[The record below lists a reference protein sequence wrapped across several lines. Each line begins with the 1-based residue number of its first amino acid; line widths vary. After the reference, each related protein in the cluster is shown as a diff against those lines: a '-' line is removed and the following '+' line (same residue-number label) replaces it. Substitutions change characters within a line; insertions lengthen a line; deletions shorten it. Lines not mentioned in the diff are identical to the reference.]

1 MQKWLGR
8 LGQLFPLFLSFLI
21 SFLVVQATFLYQYRT
36 VNFTELLFF
45 SVIQILSQLSLFC
58 IFGASLFFIIS
69 ESWIKWFMPF
79 YFVLLFVSLIG
90 TVICDQYLLFSHER
104 LDESFFLFD
113 WEEIWMIADP
123 FNRFTWALA
132 FGMIL
137 IFIFPFVLFK
147 VFKGF
152 TTSNVLFPILVLGS
166 IFLAYIPTSS
176 QVENLSD
183 NRFVYFMQ
191 RSLNSYFFTHE
202 PTNATLKDFKN
213 LSSEFYGGHVPLDPR
228 FPLAHRMDESSILNQ
243 YLAKTS
249 DGKPPN
255 IKIIIVESMS
265 SDLFGKRGENT
276 GVLMSFMDSLSKQS
290 LYFPNGFSTSQRTHN
305 VLPAVLASVPNTIDG
320 NVFQQLPFPRHFSL
334 FNLLKKKYHTQFYC
348 GVRLEYLNM
357 VGLMSHYNVNY
368 LSKYWNNKFQIHKE
382 SVGSAW
388 GFPDEDLFKQAQFDD
403 SCKFIKLR
411 KPILRVFL
419 TISSHDPF
427 IYPNKA
433 KWEQVVLKKS
443 NAIKNKRLNYLM
455 KSQAASFGS
464 FCYVDSTLQRFF
476 EVEKERA
483 GFKNTVYIIT
493 GDHGTEL
500 YRRNS
505 LSKYN
510 VPILVYSPLLKKSET
525 SQALVSH
532 NDIAPTILNYLK
544 TAYKIYI
551 PDTISFVGKELKMER
566 EFKPDRSFVFTTNK
580 LRTSDLIDKNFVFI
594 NGRLSSLDDQL
605 EIKPILSENRE
616 KRKWIK
622 RQLKEYQALSN
633 YTILQ
638 NKLIDSLSYVKW
650 TGDLRKYFLRKTV
663 NVPQVVS
670 KNQMTYLTSCNLP
683 KNKSLKIE
691 LFTSIWC
698 RDKKALNNAPTLVI
712 QSRKSK
718 YLSFK
723 WTVNKQIKCHYSDLF
738 KGNSMNNIVYHLEF
752 NPKEIEKFKNLNSFH
767 LYLLNESKQKIK
779 LKNIRLNYYVS
790 Q

>member
-1 MQKWLGR
+1 MQKWLDR
-8 LGQLFPLFLSFLI
+8 FGQLYPLIISFFI
-21 SFLVVQATFLYQYRT
+21 SFLVIQATFLYQYRT
-36 VNFTELLFF
+36 TNFTELLLF

-58 IFGASLFFIIS
+58 IFGSSLLFIIQ
-69 ESWIKWFMPF
+69 ESWIKWFKRF
-79 YFVLLFVSLIG
+79 YFFLLFAALIG
-90 TVICDQYLLFSHER
+90 SVVCDQYLLFSRER

-123 FNRFTWALA
+123 SNRFTWSLA
-132 FGMIL
+132 IGMIL
-137 IFIFPFVLFK
+137 IFTLPFALFK
-147 VFKGF
+147 FFKDLPS
-152 TTSNVLFPILVLGS
+152 SNVLFPILVFGS
-166 IFLAYIPTSS
+166 IFLGFIPRSY
-176 QVENLSD
+176 QVDNVSE
-183 NRFVYFMQ
+183 NRFVYFIQ

-213 LSSEFYGGHVPLDPR
+213 LSSDFYGGHVPLDPR
-228 FPLAHRMDESSILNQ
+228 FPLAHRMDESAILNQ

-255 IKIIIVESMS
+255 IKVIIVESMS
-265 SDLFGKRGENT
+265 SDLFGQRGENT
-276 GVLMSFMDSLSKQS
+276 GVLMSFMDSLSKKS

-305 VLPAVLASVPNTIDG
+305 VLPALLASVPNTIDG
-320 NVFQQLPFPRHFSL
+320 NVFQQLPFPRHYSL
-334 FNLLKKKYHTQFYC
+334 FNLLRKNYHTQFYC

-357 VGLMSHYNVNY
+357 VGLMSHYKTDY
-368 LSKYWNNKFQIHKE
+368 LSKNWNRDNQIHKE

-403 SCKFIKLR
+403 SCKFNKLR
-411 KPILRVFL
+411 KPIFKVFL

-427 IYPNKA
+427 IYPNKS
-433 KWEQVVLKKS
+433 KWEKVVLQKAS
-443 NAIKNKRLNYLM
+443 TIKDKRLRYM
-455 KSQAASFGS
+455 IRSQASSFGAFS
-464 FCYVDSTLQRFF
+464 YVDSTLKRFF

-510 VPILVYSPLLKKSET
+510 VPILIYSPLLKKSET

-544 TAYKIYI
+544 TAYKIEI
-551 PDTISFVGKELKMER
+551 PDTISFVGKELKMGR

-580 LRTSDLIDKNFVFI
+580 LRTSDLINENLVYI
-594 NGRLSSLDDQL
+594 NGRLTSLDAHL
-605 EIKPILSENRE
+605 EIKPIITENRD
-616 KRKWIK
+616 KTKWIK

-650 TGDLRKYFLRKTV
+650 TGDKSKYVLRKTV
-663 NVPQVVS
+663 NLPQLDS
-670 KNQMTYLTSCNLP
+670 KNQMTYLTSCNLL

-691 LFTSIWC
+691 LLTSIWC
-698 RDKKALNNAPTLVI
+698 HDKKAINKAPTLVI

-738 KGNSMNNIVYHLEF
+738 KGNSMNQVVYHLEF

-779 LKNIRLNYYVS
+779 LNNVRLNYYVS
-790 Q
+790 E

>member
-8 LGQLFPLFLSFLI
+8 IGQLFPLFLSFFI
-21 SFLVVQATFLYQYRT
+21 SFLVVQASFLYQYRT
-36 VNFTELLFF
+36 TSFTDLILF

-58 IFGASLFFIIS
+58 VFGASLLFIIS
-69 ESWIKWFMPF
+69 ESWIKWFTRF
-79 YFVLLFVSLIG
+79 YFVLLFLALIG
-90 TVICDQYLLFSHER
+90 TVVCDQYLLFSHER

-113 WEEIWMIADP
+113 WEEIWMIADLT
-123 FNRFTWALA
+123 NRFTWSLA

-137 IFIFPFVLFK
+137 IFTLPFLLFK
-147 VFKGF
+147 LFKGF
-152 TTSNVLFPILVLGS
+152 TTSNAIFPILVFGS
-166 IFLAYIPTSS
+166 IFLGFIPTSS

-183 NRFVYFMQ
+183 NRFVFFMQ
-191 RSLNSYFFTHE
+191 RSLNSYFFSNK

-213 LSSEFYGGHVPLDPR
+213 LSSDFYGGHVSVNPR

-243 YLAKTS
+243 YLSKTS
-249 DGKPPN
+249 DDRPPN

-265 SDLFGKRGENT
+265 SDLFGQRGQNT
-276 GVLMSFMDSLSKQS
+276 GVLMPFMDSLSKQS

-320 NVFQQLPFPRHFSL
+320 NVFQQLPFPRHYSL
-334 FNLLKKKYHTQFYC
+334 FNLLRKNYHTQFYC

-357 VGLMSHYNVNY
+357 VGLMSHYKTDY
-368 LSKYWNNKFQIHKE
+368 LSKHWNRDIRIHKE
-382 SVGSAW
+382 SVGNAW

-403 SCKFIKLR
+403 SCKFNKLR
-411 KPILRVFL
+411 KPIFKVFL

-427 IYPNKA
+427 IYPNKS
-433 KWEQVVLKKS
+433 KWEKVVLDKAS
-443 NAIKNKRLNYLM
+443 TIMDKRLRNM
-455 KSQAASFGS
+455 VRSQASSFGAFS
-464 FCYVDSTLQRFF
+464 YVDSTLKRFF
-476 EVEKERA
+476 EVEKERD

-525 SQALVSH
+525 SHALVSH

-544 TAYKIYI
+544 TAYKIEI
-551 PDTISFVGKELKMER
+551 PDTLSFVGKELKMDR
-566 EFKPDRSFVFTTNK
+566 EFRLNRSFVFTTNK
-580 LRTSDLIDKNFVFI
+580 LSTCDLIDKNLVYI
-594 NGRLSSLDDQL
+594 NGRLTSLDDQL
-605 EIKPILSENRE
+605 EIKPILSANR
-616 KRKWIK
+616 KKKKWIK

-650 TGDLRKYFLRKTV
+650 TGDLRKYVLRKTV
-663 NVPQVVS
+663 NVPQLVS
-670 KNQMTYLTSCNLP
+670 KNQMTYLTSCNLL

-691 LFTSIWC
+691 LLTSIWC
-698 RDKKALNNAPTLVI
+698 RDKKTINNAPTLVI

-723 WTVNKQIKCHYSDLF
+723 WTINKQIKCHYSDLY
-738 KGNSMNNIVYHLEF
+738 KGNSMNQVVYHLEF

-767 LYLLNESKQKIK
+767 LYLLNETKQKIK
-779 LKNIRLNYYVS
+779 LNNVRLNYYVS

>member
-1 MQKWLGR
+1 MQKWLDR
-8 LGQLFPLFLSFLI
+8 FGQLFPLFLSFFI
-21 SFLVVQATFLYQYRT
+21 SLLVVQYVFLFQYRT
-36 VNFTELLFF
+36 SNFTELLLF
-45 SVIQILSQLSLFC
+45 SVIQILSQLSFFC
-58 IFGASLFFIIS
+58 IFGASLLFIIP
-69 ESWIKWFMPF
+69 ESSIKWFKRF
-79 YFVLLFVSLIG
+79 YFFLLFVALVG
-90 TVICDQYLLFSHER
+90 TVVCDQYLLFSRER

-123 FNRFTWALA
+123 TNRFTWSLA

-137 IFIFPFVLFK
+137 IFTLPFALFK
-147 VFKGF
+147 FFKGF
-152 TTSNVLFPILVLGS
+152 PTSNVLFPILVFGC
-166 IFLAYIPTSS
+166 IFLGFIPRSS
-176 QVENLSD
+176 QVDSISE
-183 NRFVYFMQ
+183 NRFVYFLK
-191 RSLNSYFFTHE
+191 RSLNSHFFSDK

-213 LSSEFYGGHVPLDPR
+213 LSSDFYGGHVPLDPR

-243 YLAKTS
+243 YLTKTS
-249 DGKPPN
+249 DARPPN
-255 IKIIIVESMS
+255 IKVIIVESMS
-265 SDLFGKRGENT
+265 SDLFGQRGENT
-276 GVLMSFMDSLSKQS
+276 GVLMPFMDSLSKKS

-305 VLPAVLASVPNTIDG
+305 VLPALLASVPNTIDG
-320 NVFQQLPFPRHFSL
+320 NVFQQLPFPRHYSL
-334 FNLLKKKYHTQFYC
+334 FNLLRNNYNTQFYC

-357 VGLMSHYNVNY
+357 VGLMSHYKTDY
-368 LSKYWNNKFQIHKE
+368 LSKNWNRDIQIHKE

-388 GFPDEDLFKQAQFDD
+388 GFPDEDLFMQAQFDD
-403 SCKFIKLR
+403 SCKFNKLR
-411 KPILRVFL
+411 KPIFKVFL

-427 IYPNKA
+427 IYPNKS
-433 KWEQVVLKKS
+433 KWEKVVLQKAS
-443 NAIKNKRLNYLM
+443 TIKDKRLRYM
-455 KSQAASFGS
+455 IRSQASSFGA
-464 FCYVDSTLQRFF
+464 FAYVDSTLKRFF
-476 EVEKERA
+476 EVEKERSE
-483 GFKNTVYIIT
+483 FKNTVYIIT

-510 VPILVYSPLLKKSET
+510 VPILIYSPLLKKSET

-532 NDIAPTILNYLK
+532 NDITPTILNYLK
-544 TAYKIYI
+544 TAYKIEI

-580 LRTSDLIDKNFVFI
+580 LRTSDLIDKNFVYF
-594 NGRLSSLDDQL
+594 NGRLTSLDDQL
-605 EIKPILSENRE
+605 EIKPFLAANRE
-616 KRKWIK
+616 KLKWIK

-650 TGDLRKYFLRKTV
+650 TGDRSKYVLRKTV
-663 NVPQVVS
+663 NLPQLVS
-670 KNQMTYLTSCNLP
+670 KNQMTYLASCNLP

-691 LFTSIWC
+691 LLASLWC
-698 RDKKALNNAPTLVI
+698 SDKKSINNAPTLVI

-738 KGNSMNNIVYHLEF
+738 KGNSMNQIVYHLEF

-767 LYLLNESKQKIK
+767 LYLLNETKQKIK
-779 LKNIRLNYYVS
+779 LNNVRLNYYVS